1 MTKLKHLG
9 YQKINNIL
17 PVDFCKETVKYFA
30 KEIIYKTPIQY
41 DIYRGFCW
49 QNYKPS
55 PMQVMLEEL
64 KSKIE
69 IAIGEKLL
77 PTYSYITAYT
87 NNSYM
92 VKHTDRPA
100 CEVSVS
106 INLASTFNWGLYIKD
121 LQGKETKV
129 ITKVGDGVIYL
140 GTQVEHWRDLL
151 ITDKPELYI
160 QTFLHYVK
168 ANGEY
173 AQHENDARPFIP
185 SGTHDD

>member
-1 MTKLKHLG
+1 MKTIDNLG

-17 PVDFCKETVKYFA
+17 PIDFCRKTAKSFA
-30 KEIIYKTPIQY
+30 EEIIYQTPIKY
-41 DIYRGFCW
+41 DIQRGWCW
-49 QNYKPS
+49 QYYKPA
-55 PMQVMLEEL
+55 PMQIMLEQV

-69 IAIGEKLL
+69 IAVGEKLL

-92 VKHTDRPA
+92 TIHKDRPA

-106 INLASTFNWGLYIKD
+106 INLASTFDWGLYITD

-151 ITDKPELYI
+151 ITDKPEFYI
-160 QTFLHYVK
+160 QTFLHYVR

-173 AQHENDARPFIP
+173 AQYENDTSVHPNRDA
-185 SGTHDD
+185 

>member
-1 MTKLKHLG
+1 MLNTKG

-17 PVDFCKETVKYFA
+17 PIDFCRETA
-30 KEIIYKTPIQY
+30 KAFTEEIIEQTPIKY
-41 DIYRGFCW
+41 DVKRGWCW
-49 QNYKPS
+49 QYYKPA
-55 PMQVMLEEL
+55 PMQIMLEQV

-69 IAIGEKLL
+69 IAVGEKLL

-92 VKHTDRPA
+92 AIHTDREA

-106 INLASTFNWGLYIKD
+106 INLASTFNWGLYIAD
-121 LQGKETKV
+121 LQGSTAKI
-129 ITKVGDGVIYL
+129 ITEVGDGVIYL
-140 GTQVEHWRDLL
+140 GPQVEHWRNLL
-151 ITDKPELYI
+151 ISDKPEFYI

-173 AQHENDARPFIP
+173 AKCENDTSVHP
-185 SGTHDD
+185 SGRMTT